1 MPRPKKS
8 DETVKGDFV
17 HLRVDKGEKIKLKQF
32 AKMAGM
38 TLTDFAK
45 ARMLDKPPR
54 TKIATLDREVL
65 IKYQSEL
72 GRLGSNVNQIAKH
85 MNSQNKTFYS
95 VTVKETYIA
104 EVLLDLR
111 KLFAQIQIE
120 LEHDQ
125 QGTGAG

>member
-8 DETVKGDFV
+8 DATIKDEFI
-17 HLRVDKGEKIKLKQF
+17 HLRVDRGEKIKAKEF
-32 AKMAGM
+32 AKMSGM
-38 TLTDFAK
+38 TVTDFIK
-45 ARMLDKPPR
+45 ARLFNKPPR
-54 TKIATLDREVL
+54 TKVANLDREVL
-65 IKYQSEL
+65 IKYMSEL

-111 KLFAQIQIE
+111 KLFAQIQNE
-120 LEHDQ
+120 LEHGQ
-125 QGTGAG
+125 QGGDPG